1 MNLVWFIRNKNL
13 DLLFNNQ
20 LKLSDFVVFLSCVHA
35 IWNNAK
41 LYKKD
46 YHKYYSP

>member
-20 LKLSDFVVFLSCVHA
+20 LKLSDFVVFLSCVPA
-35 IWNNAK
+35 VWNNAK
-41 LYKKD
+41 LYKKGTR
-46 YHKYYSP
+46 K